1 MLALIQRVTHAS
13 VSVNNDNIA
22 KINAGMLALIGIEK
36 TDTEFNADKLLAKM
50 LNYRIF
56 ADQDEKMN
64 LSLKDTH
71 GGLLL
76 VSQFTLVADTQSG
89 TRPGFSTAMGPE
101 ESGIIFQYMISKA
114 QLIHENKV
122 FHGEFGANMQVELC
136 NDGPVTF
143 LLKA

>member
-1 MLALIQRVTHAS
+1 MLALIQRVSHAS
-13 VSVNNDNIA
+13 VMIKEESIA
-22 KINAGMLALIGIEK
+22 KINAGILAFIGIEK
-36 TDTEFNADKLLAKM
+36 TDTEFNADKLLVKM

-56 ADQDEKMN
+56 ADNDDKMN
-64 LSLKDTH
+64 LSLKDTR

-89 TRPGFSTAMGPE
+89 MRPGFSTAMPPE

-114 QLIHENKV
+114 QLVHENKV
-122 FHGEFGANMQVELC
+122 FNGEFGANMQVELC

-143 LLKA
+143 LLKG